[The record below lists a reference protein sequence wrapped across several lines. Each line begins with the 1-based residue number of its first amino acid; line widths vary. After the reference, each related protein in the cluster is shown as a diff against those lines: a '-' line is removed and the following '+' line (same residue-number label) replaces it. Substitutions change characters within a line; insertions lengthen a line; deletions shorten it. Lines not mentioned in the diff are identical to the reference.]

1 MKKRKNHSPSF
12 KAKVALEA
20 IKEEHTIAELA
31 QIYEIHPNLITK
43 WKKKAL
49 ENFQGMFTGE
59 IKSQENQEK
68 AESAQLYKKI
78 GELQMQV
85 DFLKS
90 LPSLR

>member
-1 MKKRKNHSPSF
+1 MKKRKNHLPSF

-20 IKEEHTIAELA
+20 IKEEKTIAELA

-43 WKKKAL
+43 WKKKAM
-49 ENFQGMFTGE
+49 ENISGIFAGDV
-59 IKSQENQEK
+59 KSQENQEK
-68 AESAQLYKKI
+68 AEAAQLYKKI

-90 LPSLR
+90 LPGLH